1 MGERVVVLKGAEG
14 FADRSQCLM
23 QAMRYARATNR
34 TLVVDWRDED
44 WVHDPSEPLSDY
56 LSIDDIDTLPIADFL
71 AELKQ
76 NPTPRS
82 VAPEAWSDRLLTDQF
97 NAFMRDEPY
106 QLPEKGACL
115 EQIANGGRADFDAD
129 IVIYP
134 GVGER
139 TYQYSLLN
147 HISLA
152 PWIKTGIKNFAET
165 HQLKEAEFD
174 LVHLRGGSKTWM
186 GGFVADRSPVKAE
199 HSQWSSAEEYLK
211 PIWEVYQH
219 LLTQVSEP
227 RPLMVVS
234 DTPQLIELW
243 QQTYQCGKA
252 IPNLVRGDLAESGIH
267 KLRSNHIGVN
277 KRDINF
283 ECLRDFTLMLNSRIL
298 VGDGVS
304 LFSLMALHCKN
315 SGARLVK
322 L

>member
-1 MGERVVVLKGAEG
+1 MVEKFVVLKGAEG
-14 FADRSQCLM
+14 FADRTQCLM
-23 QAMRYARATNR
+23 QAMRYARSTCR
-34 TLVVDWRDED
+34 ILVVDWRDED

-56 LSIDDIDTLPIADFL
+56 LSIHDIDTLPIAEFL

-76 NPTPRS
+76 NQRPRS
-82 VAPEAWSDRLLTDQF
+82 ITPEAWKDHLFTDQF
-97 NAFMRDEPY
+97 TTFIRDEPY

-115 EQIANGGRADFDAD
+115 EQIINSGRPDFEAE

-134 GVGER
+134 GVFER
-139 TYQYSLLN
+139 TYQCSLLN
-147 HISLA
+147 QISLA
-152 PWIKTGIKNFAET
+152 PWIQTGIKDFAET

-174 LVHLRGGSKTWM
+174 LIHLRGGSKSWM
-186 GGFVADRSPVKAE
+186 GGHIPDRSPVKAQ
-199 HSQWSSAEEYLK
+199 HNQWSSAQEYLK

-227 RPLMVVS
+227 RPLIVVS
-234 DTPQLIELW
+234 DTPKLIELW
-243 QQTYQCGKA
+243 QQSYQCGKA
-252 IPNLVRGDLAESGIH
+252 IPNLVRGELTESGIH
-267 KLRSNHIGVN
+267 KLRPTHTDIN

-283 ECLRDFTLMLNSRIL
+283 ECIRDFTLMLNSRIL